1 MLMGPVNLI
10 CWTVGV
16 VLIAVGYLRA
26 RRPWERYRELKDQ
39 EANIARYE
47 GWRGTRH
54 RDDGPSAAS
63 IMARQLLRKAQYWG
77 LVAVVGFMLVFVG
90 FAVR

>member
-1 MLMGPVNLI
+1 MGLLNLV
-10 CWTVGV
+10 CWVGGV

-26 RRPWERYRELKDQ
+26 RGPWARYQELKGQ

-47 GWRGTRH
+47 GWRGTRLH
-54 RDDGPSAAS
+54 DDGPSAAS
-63 IMARQLLRKAQYWG
+63 LMAAEMRRRTQVWG
-77 LVAVVGFMLVFVG
+77 LVAIVGFVLVFVG

>member
-1 MLMGPVNLI
+1 MSPINLI
-10 CWTVGV
+10 CWGVGV
-16 VLIAVGYLRA
+16 LLIVVGYSRA
-26 RRPWERYRELKDQ
+26 RGPWRRYQNLKEQ

-47 GWRGTRH
+47 GWRGTRL

-63 IMARQLLRKAQYWG
+63 IMAQEMRRRAQIGG
-77 LVAVVGFMLVFVG
+77 LILIAGFVLVFVG

>member
-1 MLMGPVNLI
+1 MSPINLI
-10 CWTVGV
+10 CWGVGV
-16 VLIAVGYLRA
+16 LLIVVGYSRA
-26 RRPWERYRELKDQ
+26 RGPWRRYQNLKEQ

-47 GWRGTRH
+47 GWRGTRL

-63 IMARQLLRKAQYWG
+63 IMAQEMRRKAQIAG
-77 LVAVVGFMLVFVG
+77 LVAVAGFVLVFVG

>member
-1 MLMGPVNLI
+1 MGPINLL
-10 CWTVGV
+10 CWVLGV
-16 VLIAVGYLRA
+16 VLMAVGYLRA
-26 RRPWERYRELKDQ
+26 KGPWSRYQELKSQ

-47 GWRGTRH
+47 GWRGTRL

-63 IMARQLLRKAQYWG
+63 MMAAELRRRAQIGG
-77 LVAVVGFMLVFVG
+77 LVLVVGFVLVFLG

>member
-1 MLMGPVNLI
+1 MGPINLI
-10 CWTVGV
+10 FWGLGV
-16 VLIAVGYLRA
+16 ALIAVGYLGA
-26 RRPWERYRELKDQ
+26 RGPWSRYQEMKAQ

-47 GWRGTRH
+47 GWRGSRL

-63 IMARQLLRKAQYWG
+63 LMASQLRRKAQISG
-77 LVAVVGFMLVFVG
+77 LVAVAGFILVFVG

>member
-1 MLMGPVNLI
+1 MGPINLLL
-10 CWTVGV
+10 WGFGV

-26 RRPWERYRELKDQ
+26 RGPWSRYQELKAQ

-47 GWRGTRH
+47 GWRGSRI

-63 IMARQLLRKAQYWG
+63 LMAQELLRKAQVGG
-77 LVAVVGFMLVFVG
+77 LILIVGFILVFVG
-90 FAVR
+90 FAVH

>member
-1 MLMGPVNLI
+1 MGLVNLI
-10 CWTVGV
+10 CWGLGV
-16 VLIAVGYLRA
+16 ILIAAGYLRA
-26 RRPWERYRELKDQ
+26 KGPWDRYQALKLQ

-47 GWRGTRH
+47 GWRGTRL

-63 IMARQLLRKAQYWG
+63 IMAQQMRRRAQIGG
-77 LVAVVGFMLVFVG
+77 LILIAGFVLVFVG

>member
-1 MLMGPVNLI
+1 MSPINLI
-10 CWTVGV
+10 CWGVGV
-16 VLIAVGYLRA
+16 LLIVVGYSRA
-26 RRPWERYRELKDQ
+26 RGPWRRYQNLKEQ

-47 GWRGTRH
+47 GWRGTRL

-63 IMARQLLRKAQYWG
+63 IMAQEMRRKAQIGG
-77 LVAVVGFMLVFVG
+77 LVALAGFVLVFVG